1 MHLSESDKKT
11 GVPDDKACVSD
22 NKTGVPDD
30 NTGVPD
36 DDTGI
41 TDDDTGV
48 PDANNSVAD
57 DNTGIA
63 DDDTG
68 VPVANNCVVDD
79 NTGVPDDKSDVA
91 DDDSDVAGN
100 ELLISTT
107 CQPCRTTPLQNCSII
122 CCYIQTSTDGGNYR
136 NITKTGI
143 AQPTQAAGPIQTM
156 INVLIKHCLYNIYIP
171 LKLF

>member
-11 GVPDDKACVSD
+11 GVPDDKAGVSD

-48 PDANNSVAD
+48 PDANNSVA
-57 DNTGIA
+57 
-63 DDDTG
+63 
-68 VPVANNCVVDD
+68 DD

-122 CCYIQTSTDGGNYR
+122 CCFIQTSTDGGNYR

-156 INVLIKHCLYNIYIP
+156 INVLIKHCLCNIYIP